1 MNAPVDFF
9 GRKWGG
15 GGFRERDGVDV
26 CGVGGSGGE
35 YISANICHSWK
46 L

>member
-1 MNAPVDFF
+1 MLRSIFLGGN
-9 GRKWGG
+9 G